1 MKTIKQTYLINSAVN
16 KVWQALTD
24 AKLIEKW
31 GGGPARMDDKVGTEF
46 SLWGGEI
53 WGKNLEVVP
62 NKKLVQDWWSK
73 GEIKDK
79 PSTVTFD
86 LSEENGKVKLEL
98 TQTDVPDEFEK
109 DLDDGWRDFYL
120 IPLKNFLESK

>member
-1 MKTIKQTYLINSAVN
+1 MKTIKQTYLINSSAD
-16 KVWQALTD
+16 KVWQVLTNMEQ
-24 AKLIEKW
+24 IEKW
-31 GGGPARMDDKVGTEF
+31 EGGPAKMDDKVGTEF

-79 PSTVTFD
+79 PSKVIFNLT
-86 LSEENGKVKLEL
+86 EEDGKVKLEL
-98 TQTDVPDEFEK
+98 IQTDVPDEFEK
-109 DLDDGWRDFYL
+109 DLDDGWRNFYL
-120 IPLKNFLESK
+120 TPLKILLES